1 MDLNKKM
8 FIKAR
13 KNIFIYYVQSLIQCL
28 APIKG
33 VISFSL
39 SSSLS
44 HFLPKPHPPIP
55 LEPLTEAL
63 EATDKDLELQ
73 EWLLHI
79 WQETEWKSGQR
90 GLLHLLTKVA
100 VGVGRKPYFYHLKL
114 KVRIH
119 FPIELY
125 LICIF

>member
-1 MDLNKKM
+1 MELNKKM

-28 APIKG
+28 APIKR
-33 VISFSL
+33 VISFLAFL
-39 SSSLS
+39 SP
-44 HFLPKPHPPIP
+44 FLTFSPNHTHL

-79 WQETEWKSGQR
+79 WQETGWNSGQR
-90 GLLHLLTKVA
+90 GLLHLLTKMA
-100 VGVGRKPYFYHLKL
+100 VGVGRKPCFYHLKL

-125 LICIF
+125 VICIF